1 MQFLFPGVLWGLL
14 ALAVPIIIHL
24 FHFRRYK
31 QVYFTN
37 VKFLKE
43 VKEERSASRKLRNL
57 LVLLTRLLAVALLVI
72 GFAQP
77 FIGDKDKSIDQKLV
91 SVFVDNSFSMTSLSS
106 DVPLIEKGKKRASDI
121 VQSYQETDR
130 FQVLTHDYSGMTSKI
145 LSQEEALEAIKTI
158 EITPK
163 VKSLN
168 TILQKQKQ
176 TFEKQ
181 KGKRTFFMLSDFQKS
196 ITDLPIET
204 DTTFALSLVP
214 LKAVTQQNISIDSA
228 YFTSPVALIGQ
239 RNSLLVKLTN
249 YSDTKQDEVTLT
261 VLQNGQKKPA
271 GSFSIDANSSRTDTV
286 NLTMLSEGKQD
297 ITLQIRDYPIQF
309 DDQYYLSTLISND
322 NRVLA
327 ISDSGTNKYVKA
339 VFDAIPAIS
348 LTQSNIKSLDYS
360 TFSDYKL
367 IILEDVA
374 NLSSG
379 LSSELDG
386 FIRKGGNVVCFPPQ
400 SASINSLNQFFDK
413 LGVPRIT
420 QWETVDNTVF
430 GINTD
435 EFVFNKVYTKRR
447 SNADLPK
454 VTGQYRFANTSNK
467 AGETLL
473 SYRSGSAFVTKYLR
487 EEGHLYVCAAP
498 LDRRYSELVEYAEV
512 FVPMIYKMTFAQGSE
527 TPLAYQIG
535 KTNTIKVPYAS
546 SNAESIVTLKG
557 DQAEYIPQQ
566 TNQGATTE
574 LIVKDEITEAGF
586 YTLNNGD
593 KMIRSVAF
601 NHNRLESDPAVFAYS
616 ELSEQYGDTYTIYD
630 SQGASEFLA
639 KLKEKEEGVFLWKWC
654 LIFALIFLAVETLIL
669 RYWR

>member
-57 LVLLTRLLAVALLVI
+57 LVLLTRLLAIALLVI

-77 FIGDKDKSIDQKLV
+77 FLGDKNKSIDQKLV
-91 SVFVDNSFSMTSLSS
+91 SVFVDNSYSMTSLSS
-106 DVPLIEKGKKRASDI
+106 DVPLIDKGKKRASDI
-121 VQSYQETDR
+121 IQSYKETDR
-130 FQVLTHDYSGMTSKI
+130 FQILTHDYSGMTSKI

-163 VKSLN
+163 VKTLN

-176 TFEKQ
+176 TFENED
-181 KGKRTFFMLSDFQKS
+181 GERSFFMLSDFQQS
-196 ITDLPIET
+196 ITDLPVEV
-204 DTTFALSLVP
+204 DTTYALSLVP

-228 YFTSPVALIGQ
+228 YFSSPVALVGQ

-271 GSFSIDANSSRTDTV
+271 GSFSIEANSSRTDTV
-286 NLTMLSEGKQD
+286 NLTMLTEGKQD
-297 ITLQIRDYPIQF
+297 ITLQVRDYPVQF
-309 DDQYYLSTLISND
+309 DDQYYLSTLISN
-322 NRVLA
+322 NNKVLA
-327 ISDSGTNKYVKA
+327 ISDSGANKYVKA
-339 VFDAIPAIS
+339 VFDGISAIK
-348 LTQSNIKSLDYS
+348 LTQSNVKSLDYS

-379 LSSELDG
+379 LISELDL

-400 SASINSLNQFFDK
+400 DASINSLNQFFNK
-413 LGVPRIT
+413 LSVPQIT
-420 QWETVDNTVF
+420 QWEATDNIVF

-435 EFVFNKVYTKRR
+435 EFVFSKVYLKKKT
-447 SNADLPK
+447 NADLPK
-454 VTGQYRFANTSNK
+454 VTGHYRFGSSASR

-473 SYRSGSAFVTKYLR
+473 SYRSGSAFVTKYHR
-487 EEGHLYVCAAP
+487 DEGHLYVCAAP

-535 KTNTIKVPYAS
+535 KTNTIKVPNS
-546 SNAESIVTLKG
+546 SGSAESVVTLKG
-557 DQAEYIPQQ
+557 EQAEYIPQQ
-566 TNQGATTE
+566 TNQGASTE
-574 LIVKDEITEAGF
+574 LIVKDEISEAGF
-586 YTLNNGD
+586 YTVANGD
-593 KMIRSVAF
+593 KEIKSVAF
-601 NHNRLESDPAVFAYS
+601 NYNRVESNPAVYTQSDLTDQFSSA
-616 ELSEQYGDTYTIYD
+616 YTIYD
-630 SQGASEFLA
+630 SQGATEFLA

-654 LIFALIFLAVETLIL
+654 LIFALIFLAIETLIL

>member
-1 MQFLFPGVLWGLL
+1 MQFLFPGILWGLL
-14 ALAVPIIIHL
+14 ALAIPIIIHL

-57 LVLLTRLLAVALLVI
+57 LVLLARLLALALLVLA
-72 GFAQP
+72 FAQP
-77 FIGDKDKSIDQKLV
+77 FLGDKNKSIKQKLI

-106 DVPLIEKGKKRASDI
+106 DVPLMEKGKKQASDI
-121 VQSYQETDR
+121 VKSYQETDR
-130 FQVLTHDYSGMTSKI
+130 FQILTHDYSGLTSKI
-145 LSQEEALEAIKTI
+145 LSQEEALDAIKSI
-158 EITPK
+158 NITPK
-163 VKSLN
+163 VKPLN

-181 KGKRTFFMLSDFQKS
+181 DGEKSFFMLSDFQKS
-196 ITDLPIET
+196 ITNLPVEL
-204 DTTFALSLVP
+204 DTTYSLSLVP

-228 YFTSPVALIGQ
+228 YFSSPVALVGQ
-239 RNSLLVKLTN
+239 RNSLMVKLTN
-249 YSDTKQDEVTLT
+249 YSDQRQDEVTLT

-271 GSFSIDANSSRTDTV
+271 GSFSIEANSSRVDTV
-286 NLTMLSEGKQD
+286 NLTMLKEGQQD
-297 ITLQIRDYPIQF
+297 ITLQIRDYPVQF

-322 NRVLA
+322 NKVLA
-327 ISDSGTNKYVKA
+327 ISDSGPNKYVKA
-339 VFDAIPAIS
+339 LFDGIQVIKLS
-348 LTQSNIKSLDYS
+348 QSNVKSLDYS
-360 TFSDYKL
+360 TLSDYKL

-379 LSSELDG
+379 LISELDL

-400 SASINSLNQFFDK
+400 DASVNSLNQFFDK
-413 LGVPRIT
+413 LSTPKIT
-420 QWETVDNTVF
+420 QWETTENTVY

-435 EFVFNKVYTKRR
+435 EFVFSKVYLKKKA
-447 SNADLPK
+447 NADLPK
-454 VTGQYRFANTSNK
+454 VTGQFRFGGASSK

-473 SYRSGSAFVTKYLR
+473 SYRNGSAFVTKYHR
-487 EEGHLYVCAAP
+487 DEGHLYVCAAP

-527 TPLAYQIG
+527 QSLAYQIG
-535 KTNTIKVPYAS
+535 KTNQIKVSTTS
-546 SNAESIVTLKG
+546 SNAESVISLKG

-566 TNQGATTE
+566 TNQGAVTE
-574 LIVKDEITEAGF
+574 LVVKDEISEAGF
-586 YTLNNGD
+586 YTIANGD
-593 KMIRSVAF
+593 KTIKSVAF
-601 NHNRLESDPAVFAYS
+601 NYNRIESNPAVFSQSDLADQYS
-616 ELSEQYGDTYTIYD
+616 SAFTIYD
-630 SQGASEFLA
+630 NQETTEFLA

-654 LIFALIFLAVETLIL
+654 LIFALIFLAIETLIL